1 MTDIPSN
8 IILYHYNASPYARRI
23 SAYLALRKIP
33 YAECIQAPTL
43 PRPDLTTLGVNYR
56 RIPVLAHGRDIY
68 ADTRLILSR
77 LQDLIPASSTHPALP
92 TNALEPALAALLDIF
107 TVDGG
112 VFARAAQLLPINSP
126 ALQNPKFRKDREDF
140 SGRSWDLK
148 DMERGQ
154 PEAIVHMRR
163 AFDTFEAL
171 LSDGREWIAGTDGL
185 GLADINSAWV
195 LEWMMDFVK
204 VEVLGKEVYPRT
216 YAWVARYKA
225 AVKAAVKANKVVK
238 VKGDVA
244 RKFVL
249 GAQVNG
255 SVGVDEKDPL
265 KLKKGQ
271 DVVVFPIDT
280 GFKHKDTGKLVA
292 LNKEEVVIAV
302 KAPEG
307 SGQVHLHAPRWG
319 FRVLPAGGAKL

>member
-1 MTDIPSN
+1 MTEIPSDL
-8 IILYHYNASPYARRI
+8 ILYHYNASPYARRI

-33 YAECIQAPTL
+33 YAECVQAPTL
-43 PRPDLTTLGVNYR
+43 PRPDLTNLGVKYR

-77 LQDLIPASSTHPALP
+77 LSELIPASTAHPALP
-92 TNALEPALAALLDIF
+92 TNATEPALAALLDVF

-112 VFARAAQLLPINSP
+112 VFARAAQLLPISSP

-154 PEAIVHMRR
+154 PEALVHMRR

-171 LSDGREWIAGTDGL
+171 LADGREWIAGTDGL
-185 GLADINSAWV
+185 GLSDINSAWV

-204 VEVLGKEVYPRT
+204 VDVLSREVYPKT
-216 YAWVARYKA
+216 YAWVGRYKA
-225 AVKAAVKANKVVK
+225 TVKAAVKANKVVK
-238 VKGDVA
+238 VKGDEA
-244 RKFVL
+244 KKFVL
-249 GAQVNG
+249 NAQVNG
-255 SVGVDEKDPL
+255 RVDVDEKDPL

-271 DVVVFPIDT
+271 EVVVFPIDT
-280 GFKHKDTGKLVA
+280 GFKHKDNGKLVG

-307 SGQVHLHAPRWG
+307 NAEVHLHAPRWG
-319 FRVLPAGGAKL
+319 FRVLAADSAKL